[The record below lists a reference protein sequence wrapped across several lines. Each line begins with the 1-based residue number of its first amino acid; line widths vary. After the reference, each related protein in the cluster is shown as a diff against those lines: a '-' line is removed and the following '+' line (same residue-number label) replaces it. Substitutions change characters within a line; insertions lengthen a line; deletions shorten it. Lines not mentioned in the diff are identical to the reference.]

1 MLAKVESYALSGLEG
16 VAVTVET
23 DISRGL
29 PAYDMVGLPDA
40 AVKESK
46 ERVRS
51 AVKNS
56 GLDFPAHKITVNFAP
71 AYVKKEGSAFDLSI
85 AVSLLLA
92 YGELQADVD
101 GIIFLGELALSGEL
115 RPVNGVLPS
124 IISARDRG
132 YTKFIIPKANEKE
145 ASYVQGV
152 SVYAANNLK
161 EVVDHLSGLAPLQK
175 LSAYD
180 FSELKEATKGGGYDL
195 AFVKG
200 QEIAKRAL
208 EVAVAGGH
216 NVLFVGPPGSGKT
229 MLARSLPTIM
239 PDLSFEEALEI
250 TKIHSVAGT
259 LGEEG
264 IVTLRPFRSPHHTAT
279 TVSLCGGGNKT
290 VHPGEISLAHG
301 GVLFLDELPE
311 YKRSALEAL
320 RQPLEDGVI
329 TISRSG
335 GTVTYPASFMLCA
348 SMNPCPC
355 GHYGSKKRRCSCT
368 PNDIRR
374 YKARISGPLLDRI
387 DIQVEVDGVDYDAL
401 ISDAREESSATVKAR
416 ADGARK
422 IQRARFD
429 GSDIVNNSEMGEKE
443 MRAYCRLDEECESVL
458 KEAFEQLHLSARAR
472 SRILKVARTIADLD
486 MSENIKPDHLYE
498 AISYRTYGAET
509 DELD

>member
-1 MLAKVESYALSGLEG
+1 MLAKVQSYALSGLEG

-56 GLDFPAHKITVNFAP
+56 GLEFPAHKITVNFAP

-101 GIIFLGELALSGEL
+101 GVIFLGELALSGEL
-115 RPVNGVLPS
+115 RPVTGVLPS

-132 YTKFIIPKANEKE
+132 YTNFIIPKANEKE
-145 ASYVQGV
+145 AGYVQGV
-152 SVYAANNLK
+152 NVYAAATLK
-161 EVVDHLSGLAPLQK
+161 EVVDHLSGLAPLPK

-180 FSELKEATKGGGYDL
+180 FSALKEATKGGGYDL

-229 MLARSLPTIM
+229 MLARSLPSIM
-239 PDLSFEEALEI
+239 PDLAFEEALEI

-264 IVTLRPFRSPHHTAT
+264 IVTVRPFRSPHHTAT

-355 GHYGSKKRRCSCT
+355 GHYGSKKRRCACT

-387 DIQVEVDGVDYDAL
+387 DIQVEVDGVDYEAL
-401 ISDAREESSATVKAR
+401 VSETREESSATVKAR
-416 ADGARK
+416 ADGARR
-422 IQRARFD
+422 IQRARFEN
-429 GSDIVNNSEMGEKE
+429 SDIANNAEMGERE

-486 MSENIKPDHLYE
+486 MAEHIRPEHLYE